1 MSTMPVQSNLST
13 AQISAQAAKEDKLL
27 NLEKATPH
35 ERTEIKRL
43 ANEFESLFLN
53 LVLKSMRDTIPKSE
67 LMNGGNAEDIYKGML
82 DDEYAKMMAEQ
93 RSTGIADNIE
103 EFLLRAQGSTRPNPP
118 QIPEKGLKAYQ
129 DESLRSPEKQAK
141 IKNGAVRAL

>member
-1 MSTMPVQSNLST
+1 MTTIPAAGGLNA
-13 AQISAQAAKEDKLL
+13 AQISAQASKEDKLL

-35 ERTEIKRL
+35 ERTEIKKL

-53 LVLKSMRDTIPKSE
+53 LVLKSMRQTVPKSE
-67 LMNGGNAEDIYKGML
+67 LMGGGNAEEIYKSML

-103 EFLLRAQGSTRPNPP
+103 EFLLRAQGSTRPNAP

-129 DESLRSPEKQAK
+129 DESLRSPAKQEK

>member
-1 MSTMPVQSNLST
+1 MSTIPQANLGS
-13 AQISAQAAKEDKLL
+13 AQISAQSANEDRML
-27 NLEKATPH
+27 NV
-35 ERTEIKRL
+35 ERTPPSNREQIRKV

-53 LVLKSMRDTIPKSE
+53 LVLKSMRDTVPKNE
-67 LMNGGNAEDIYKGML
+67 LMDGGNAEDIYKSML
-82 DDEYAKMMAEQ
+82 DDEYSKMMAEQ

-103 EFLLRAQGSTRPNPP
+103 EFLLRAQGGTKANPP

-129 DESLRSPEKQAK
+129 DESLRSPAKQAK